1 MARRKTRTLTE
12 LELEIMQV
20 VWKQEEVTVRELRD
34 AFEKAGKP
42 LASPSI
48 RTMLSILRKKG
59 YVTRRRLG
67 RGYAYQAAVSAGQA
81 RKRILKDMIER
92 AFEGSATSLVAALLN
107 ARMVRR
113 SDLEEVRR
121 LIEQQEKGER
131 K

>member
-34 AFEKAGKP
+34 AFGKTGKP

-48 RTMLSILRKKG
+48 RTMLRILQNKG
-59 YVTRRRLG
+59 YVTRRSLG
-67 RGYAYQAAVSAGQA
+67 RGYAYRAVVSAGQA
-81 RKRILKDMIER
+81 RGRILKDMIER
-92 AFEGSATSLVAALLN
+92 AFDGSATSVVAALLN
-107 ARMVRR
+107 ARMVRA
-113 SDLEEVRR
+113 SDLEDVRR
-121 LIEQQEKGER
+121 LIDEHEKGEG